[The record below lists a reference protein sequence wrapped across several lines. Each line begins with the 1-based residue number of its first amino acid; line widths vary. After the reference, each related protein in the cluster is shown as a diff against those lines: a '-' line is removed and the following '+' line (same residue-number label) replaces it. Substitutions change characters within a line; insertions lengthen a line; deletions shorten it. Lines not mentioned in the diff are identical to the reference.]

1 MRKPFC
7 LHRLIASFIIL
18 LAAFGVNAQEA
29 PKPFV
34 LGVTEEI
41 TSKEL
46 SEKRILN
53 IYLPEGYKKDNTKK
67 CPVIYLLDGS
77 SDEDFIH
84 VVGVVQFLTMIQEM
98 PETIIVGIA
107 NVDRRRDFTFPTT
120 IDSDKKAYPTTGGSA
135 HFIAFVEKELQ
146 PYIEHNYRTN
156 GSKTLI
162 GESLGG
168 LLATEILLKKPQ
180 LFNTYIIVSPSLW
193 WDHESL
199 LAKAP
204 GLLKSLQANDIK
216 VYIAVGTEGTVMET
230 DAKQLDADLNPYE
243 SRYLQLYF
251 ASMPEENHLTILH
264 QCVYRALEKLNG
276 RK

>member
-1 MRKPFC
+1 MRKQVYQH
-7 LHRLIASFIIL
+7 LLIVLFIIL
-18 LAAFGVNAQEA
+18 VSALGAHAQQA
-29 PKPFV
+29 KNPFV

-67 CPVIYLLDGS
+67 FPVIYLLDGS

-98 PETIIVGIA
+98 PETIVVGIA

-120 IDSDKKAYPTTGGSA
+120 IDSDKKAYPTTGRSER
-135 HFIAFVEKELQ
+135 FISFLEKELQ

-156 GSKTLI
+156 ESKTLI

-180 LFNTYIIVSPSLW
+180 LFNTYVIVSPSLW

-204 GLLKSLQANDIK
+204 ALLKSLPANDMK
-216 VYIAVGTEGTVMET
+216 VYIAVGSEGTVMET
-230 DAKQLDADLNPYE
+230 DAKQLYTDLKPYE
-243 SRYLQLYF
+243 SGHLQLYF

-264 QCVYRALEKLNG
+264 QCVYRALERLNG
-276 RK
+276 KK